1 LLSSARLQENVRE
14 LSSKNAEIVKSNAAA
29 KQKLSGKT
37 LESEQLNKDVA
48 ELKQTLKQLNM
59 AAQQRDLEAGQ
70 TIKGL
75 NLQCED
81 VTFKLQSL
89 TAQHEALL
97 QQMKVSVLELF
108 SCLEF
113 ASAGCRCCIH

>member
-97 QQMKVSVLELF
+97 QQMKVRTSPYLYLDLLPPVHEL
-108 SCLEF
+108 
-113 ASAGCRCCIH
+113 